1 MGSRMRLRD
10 IQTLL
15 SIHEETLRP
24 STVGESALDNNA
36 AVRFV
41 RLDEYRHAVKALA
54 VVPALT
60 RFAQAVVDQPLVRD
74 IRDEVTVPLGVAKPF
89 LDAMN
94 MLANAASLL
103 KLLLDSTVESETE
116 TSIAIELPDTTD
128 LRDLHTLVGE
138 VAEFVAGFTGLP
150 VGDGDDRVDAIELRG
165 FDVGS
170 SWLAMKAASVPIVR
184 LIGLVFR
191 AVVSLRDWMATK
203 DAETKLLAASAE
215 DTQSAVALTKKLRL
229 KLARELAGSVAKEG
243 ASKSTPEELNRI
255 AALIASGERLVERR
269 VRLLPSRKAPTDVR
283 RAFPPKPVDRTDTM
297 MTVGGTNRVR
307 GERRDRDS
315 REPEQDHASGSE
327 SGGLLLRARIL
338 GVRAVPGDQ
347 CRSSP
352 THREGRHHIPELRRA
367 VRRETVGAV
376 DPAFG
381 SALLLHRHE
390 MHRATFNVRR
400 VDDVDDV
407 TGYARRQAGRP

>member
-15 SIHEETLRP
+15 SIHEDTLRP

-191 AVVSLRDWMATK
+191 AVVTLRDWMATK

-269 VRLLPSRKAPTDVR
+269 VRLLPSRRAPTDVR

-297 MTVGGTNRVR
+297 MLSGVVTKLLGAGD
-307 GERRDRDS
+307 GDS
-315 REPEQDHASGSE
+315 EDE
-327 SGGLLLRARIL
+327 
-338 GVRAVPGDQ
+338 
-347 CRSSP
+347 
-352 THREGRHHIPELRRA
+352 
-367 VRRETVGAV
+367 
-376 DPAFG
+376 
-381 SALLLHRHE
+381 
-390 MHRATFNVRR
+390 
-400 VDDVDDV
+400 
-407 TGYARRQAGRP
+407 